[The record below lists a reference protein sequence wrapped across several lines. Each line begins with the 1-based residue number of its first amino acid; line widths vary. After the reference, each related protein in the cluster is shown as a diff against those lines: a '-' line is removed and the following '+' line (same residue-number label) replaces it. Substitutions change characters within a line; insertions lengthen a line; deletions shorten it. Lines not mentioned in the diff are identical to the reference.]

1 MNFSFHHQAVGD
13 VADAQDYY
21 FQYAGA
27 QVAARFTSE
36 LDRVIQLLLS
46 NPGFGTP
53 IARQRRIYPL
63 KGFPFSLVYRVEG
76 EQLRILIV
84 RHQRQ
89 RPGFASSRH

>member
-21 FQYAGA
+21 LQYAGA

-36 LDRVIQLLLS
+36 IDRVIQLLLS

-53 IARQRRIYPL
+53 ISRQRRIYPL

-89 RPGFASSRH
+89 RPGFASGRH